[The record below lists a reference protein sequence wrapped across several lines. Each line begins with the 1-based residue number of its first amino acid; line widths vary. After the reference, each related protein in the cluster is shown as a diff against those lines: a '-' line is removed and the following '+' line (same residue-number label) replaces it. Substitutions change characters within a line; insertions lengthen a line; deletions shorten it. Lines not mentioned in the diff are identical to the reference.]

1 MRRLIFPILLGL
13 VGCAVLA
20 GLGVWQLARLD
31 WKEAYLAELEAA
43 AIATPGPLPAAP
55 GPGDAYRAVEVTGT
69 VGQGALRFVHA
80 ATDEGLVVP
89 LDLVGGRT
97 ILADLGLTPAGRIP
111 DLEGTELT
119 VIGNLAFPMGAGPL
133 RLDQANG
140 WNARNLAAMARM
152 LGTEEALVVARDV
165 SPDVPGVAP
174 LPISTDTVPNNHLGY
189 AIQWFAL
196 AGVWA
201 AMSLYLIHRVRRREE
216 G

>member
-1 MRRLIFPILLGL
+1 MKRLIFPILLGL
-13 VGCAVLA
+13 AGCAVLA
-20 GLGVWQLARLD
+20 GLGIWQLQRLE
-31 WKEAYLAELEAA
+31 WKQAYLAELEAA
-43 AIATPGPLPAAP
+43 AAATPGPLPETVTST
-55 GPGDAYRAVEVTGT
+55 DAYRAVEVSGT

-89 LDLVGGRT
+89 LDLGDRT
-97 ILADLGLTPAGRIP
+97 IMADLGLIPAGQVP
-111 DLEGTELT
+111 DLAGTGIALT
-119 VIGNLAFPMGAGPL
+119 GNLAFPEGSGPL

-140 WNARNLAAMARM
+140 WNARNLAAMAET
-152 LGTEEALVVARDV
+152 LGTAPVLVVARTL

>member
-1 MRRLIFPILLGL
+1 MKRLIFPILLGL
-13 VGCAVLA
+13 AGCAVLA
-20 GLGVWQLARLD
+20 GLGFWQLQRLD
-31 WKEAYLAELEAA
+31 WKQAYLAELEAA
-43 AIATPGPLPAAP
+43 AAATPGPLPETVTSA
-55 GPGDAYRAVEVTGT
+55 DAYRAVEVSGT

-89 LDLVGGRT
+89 LELGDRT
-97 ILADLGLTPAGRIP
+97 IMADLGLIAAGQVP
-111 DLEGTELT
+111 DLAGSEIALT
-119 VIGNLAFPMGAGPL
+119 GNLAFPEGSGPL

-140 WNARNLAAMARM
+140 WNARNLAAMAET
-152 LGTEEALVVARDV
+152 LGTAPVLVVARTL

>member
-1 MRRLIFPILLGL
+1 MKRLIFPILLGL
-13 VGCAVLA
+13 AGCAVLA
-20 GLGVWQLARLD
+20 GLGLWQLQRLE
-31 WKEAYLAELEAA
+31 WKQAYLAELEAA
-43 AIATPGPLPAAP
+43 AAATPGPLPETVTSA
-55 GPGDAYRAVEVTGT
+55 DAYRAVEVSGI
-69 VGQGALRFVHA
+69 VGQGTLRFVHA

-89 LDLVGGRT
+89 LDLGDRT
-97 ILADLGLTPAGRIP
+97 IMADLGLIPAGRVP
-111 DLEGTELT
+111 DLAGTGIALT
-119 VIGNLAFPMGAGPL
+119 GNLDFPEGSGPL

-140 WNARNLAAMARM
+140 WNARNLAAMAET
-152 LGTEEALVVARDV
+152 LGTAPVLVVARTL